1 MRSFSKFI
9 PIILKTL
16 VFAAMDKSSGST
28 YPVCICNDCMDQ
40 TQKHK

>member
-1 MRSFSKFI
+1 
-9 PIILKTL
+9 

-40 TQKHK
+40 TQKHKWCDSYKSNMKT